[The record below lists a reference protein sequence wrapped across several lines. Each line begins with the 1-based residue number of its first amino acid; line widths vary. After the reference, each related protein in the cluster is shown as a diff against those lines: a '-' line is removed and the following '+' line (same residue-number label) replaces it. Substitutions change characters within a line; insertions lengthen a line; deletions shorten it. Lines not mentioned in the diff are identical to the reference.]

1 MLDNSDI
8 CYIKALLAQE
18 HCIYLDEIQDR
29 LLTERGVRAS
39 IPTLVRTLQRLSLTH
54 KCVSIRALERN
65 AILRSAFMN
74 NIMSDV
80 PDPEMLMFIDEAA
93 KNKWTSGRMKGWSLK
108 GKRCAQRRCFV
119 HGQRYSILLVM
130 TLDGIISYDIIDGSV
145 TAAQF
150 VEFLCELLLS
160 LILFS
165 SLFTYIYTLKLPLT
179 NPYPGPCSVIVLDNC
194 SIHHTDEVRE
204 LIEQARKLPAKF
216 VGT

>member
-1 MLDNSDI
+1 
-8 CYIKALLAQE
+8 
-18 HCIYLDEIQDR
+18 
-29 LLTERGVRAS
+29 
-39 IPTLVRTLQRLSLTH
+39 
-54 KCVSIRALERN
+54 
-65 AILRSAFMN
+65 
-74 NIMSDV
+74 
-80 PDPEMLMFIDEAA
+80 
-93 KNKWTSGRMKGWSLK
+93 
-108 GKRCAQRRCFV
+108 
-119 HGQRYSILLVM
+119 M